1 MGILNLTRKIIPA
14 VSKLSR
20 QNRQNVMEMP
30 EMILSSMIRNG
41 DKKIIQVGMNEC
53 KAARILP
60 ERIHTIYTDGLAG
73 CNSIG
78 IISKGKDGNPIAILS
93 HYTPLP
99 VSQTAQANAI
109 EKQLKTYG
117 AFFDKKTTPKV
128 FYNVPGYLDEE
139 QQLKPCVNNV
149 FEKIHAVLNKFFN
162 NNYDEQIILY
172 QNRNRPAYFS
182 SANIFQFD
190 PKDLSKCKMTT
201 VGEKEFFFDV

>member
-1 MGILNLTRKIIPA
+1 MGILNLTRKILPT

-30 EMILSSMIRNG
+30 EMVLSSMIRNG

-93 HYTPLP
+93 RYTPLP
-99 VSQTAQANAI
+99 VSQT
-109 EKQLKTYG
+109 
-117 AFFDKKTTPKV
+117 
-128 FYNVPGYLDEE
+128 VPGYLDEG
-139 QQLKPCVNNV
+139 QLKPCVNNV
-149 FEKIHAVLNKFFN
+149 FEKIRAVLEKFFN
-162 NNYDEQIILY
+162 NNYEEQIILY

-201 VGEKEFFFDV
+201 VGEKEFFFNM